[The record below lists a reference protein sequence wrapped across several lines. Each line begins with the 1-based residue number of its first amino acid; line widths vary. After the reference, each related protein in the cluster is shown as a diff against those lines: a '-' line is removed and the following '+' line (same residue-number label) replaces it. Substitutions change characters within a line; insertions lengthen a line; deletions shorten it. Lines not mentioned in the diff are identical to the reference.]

1 MMKLTTIFLLG
12 ILFFLP
18 QLSAQSIKSYT
29 TAQAHSHNDYERK
42 RAFQDAYDQ
51 QFGSIEADLFLV
63 NDTLFVAH
71 NMKDIHSRRT
81 FASLYMQPILKQIEK
96 NGGSIYPQE
105 DVPLQLLIDLKTPAE
120 PTLAALVKELEPH
133 RHVLAPKGTVRIV
146 VSGNVPEPASFEKY
160 PDYIY
165 FDGRPEVT
173 YTPGQLE
180 RIGLI
185 SQAFDKYSRWNG
197 EGPLPEKDK
206 KRIVQVLGQ
215 THELGKKLRIW
226 ATPDNI
232 NSWKIMMA
240 LGVDYLNTDK
250 VREMGDYLRTAPR

>member
-1 MMKLTTIFLLG
+1 MKIIILFLLG
-12 ILFFLP
+12 TLLFIP
-18 QLSAQSIKSYT
+18 QLHAQSIKSYT

-42 RAFQDAYDQ
+42 KAFQDAYDQ
-51 QFGSIEADLFLV
+51 QFGSVEADLFLV

-71 NMKDIHSRRT
+71 NIKDIRSKRT
-81 FASLYMQPILKQIEK
+81 FASLYLQPILKQIEK
-96 NGGSIYPQE
+96 NEGNIYPQE
-105 DVPLQLLIDLKTPAE
+105 DVTLQLLIDLKTVAE
-120 PTLAALVKELEPH
+120 PTLAALVRELEPH
-133 RHVLAPKGTVRIV
+133 KQFLAPKGTVRIV
-146 VSGNVPEPASFEKY
+146 VSGNVPEPASFNKY
-160 PDYIY
+160 PKYIF
-165 FDGRPEVT
+165 FDGRPEIS
-173 YTPGQLE
+173 YTPDQLE

-206 KRIVQVLGQ
+206 KRIQQVLNQ
-215 THELGKKLRIW
+215 AHSLGKKMRIW

-250 VREMGDYLRTAPR
+250 VKEMGDYLRTAPR

>member
-1 MMKLTTIFLLG
+1 MKFILIFLFG
-12 ILFFLP
+12 AFFFIPRLT
-18 QLSAQSIKSYT
+18 AQSMKPYT

-42 RAFQDAYDQ
+42 KAFQDAYEQ

-71 NMKDIHSRRT
+71 TIKDIRSKRT
-81 FASLYMQPILKQIEK
+81 FSSLYMQPILKQIEK
-96 NGGSIYPQE
+96 NGGNIYPQE
-105 DVPLQLLIDLKTPAE
+105 DVALQLLIDLKTAAE

-133 RHVLAPKGTVRIV
+133 RQFLGPKGTVRIV
-146 VSGNVPEPASFEKY
+146 VSGNVPEPALFEKY
-160 PDYIY
+160 PDYIF
-165 FDGRPEVT
+165 FDGRPEIT

-180 RIGLI
+180 RVGLI
-185 SQAFDKYSRWNG
+185 SQAFDKYSGWNG

-206 KRIVQVLGQ
+206 KRIVKVLEQ
-215 THELGKKLRIW
+215 THSLGKKMRIW

-250 VREMGDYLRTAPR
+250 VKEMGDYLRTAPR

>member
-1 MMKLTTIFLLG
+1 MKFTTLFLLAS
-12 ILFFLP
+12 LFFLP
-18 QLSAQSIKSYT
+18 QLYAQSSKTYT

-42 RAFQDAYDQ
+42 RAFQDAYEQ
-51 QFGSIEADLFLV
+51 QFGSVEADLFLV

-71 NMKDIHSRRT
+71 TIKDISPKRT

-96 NGGSIYPQE
+96 NQGNIYPQE
-105 DVPLQLLIDLKTPAE
+105 DVTLQLLIDLKTAAE
-120 PTLAALVKELEPH
+120 PTLAALVRELEPH
-133 RHVLAPKGTVRIV
+133 KQYLAPKGTVRIV
-146 VSGNVPEPASFEKY
+146 VSGNVPEPASFAKY
-160 PDYIY
+160 PAYIF
-165 FDGRPEVT
+165 FDGRPDIP
-173 YTPGQLE
+173 YTPDQLE

-185 SQAFDKYSRWNG
+185 SQAFDKFSRWNG

-206 KRIVQVLGQ
+206 KRIQQVLTQ
-215 THELGKKLRIW
+215 THGLGKKMRIW

-250 VREMGDYLRTAPR
+250 VKEMGDYLRTAPR